1 MAHDIVVP
9 PALQAGLP
17 AASLG
22 EPGTGPSA
30 EAQAR
35 PLSEPQA
42 SLLADG
48 FGRIVNY
55 LRVSVTDRCNL
66 RCLYCRPVKDFQAIS
81 HFDLLAYEEY
91 LRVIKLATP
100 LGLTKLRL
108 TGGEPL
114 ARRGFH
120 RFLEEVMRAAP
131 HMDVRLT
138 TNGTLL
144 AGQAK
149 LLASLG
155 LKAVNISLD
164 SLQPKNFHRITGVDL
179 FDKARQAID
188 DCLEAGLRVKVNAV
202 ALKGMNDH
210 ELPAFLELARNTPLD
225 MRFIEFMPIGGDTAW
240 DEDLYWPASD
250 ILNEA
255 RKIADLTPAPLG
267 QGGHGPA
274 RMWNIEGGRGRLG
287 VISGLS
293 GHYCQ
298 SCNRLRLT
306 CDGRIRPCLYSD
318 TEYRLRSL
326 LRQPKIGDERIL
338 EVLKRALARKP
349 MGHELLAAR
358 GKRGVCA
365 KPMTAIG
372 G

>member
-1 MAHDIVVP
+1 MLNDTEFT
-9 PALQAGLP
+9 PAP
-17 AASLG
+17 
-22 EPGTGPSA
+22 
-30 EAQAR
+30 
-35 PLSEPQA
+35 
-42 SLLADG
+42 LADG
-48 FGRIVNY
+48 FGRVVNY

-66 RCLYCRPVKDFQAIS
+66 RCLYCRPVQDFTAIS
-81 HFDLLAYEEY
+81 HFDLLSYEEY
-91 LRVIKLATP
+91 LRVIKLAAP

-120 RFLEEVMRAAP
+120 RFLEEVMLAAP
-131 HMDVRLT
+131 GMDVRLT

-144 AGQAK
+144 AGQAR

-164 SLQPKNFHRITGVDL
+164 SLDPENFHRITGADL
-179 FDKARQAID
+179 FGKARQAID

-202 ALKGMNDH
+202 ALRGVNDH
-210 ELPAFLELARNTPLD
+210 ELPAFLELARTHPLD
-225 MRFIEFMPIGGDTAW
+225 MRFIEFMPIGGDTTW
-240 DEDLYWPASD
+240 DEGLFWPASD
-250 ILNEA
+250 ILEEA
-255 RKIADLTPAPLG
+255 GRLAELSPASPG
-267 QGGHGPA
+267 AEGHGPA
-274 RMWNIEGGRGRLG
+274 RMWTIKGGLGRLG

-306 CDGRIRPCLYSD
+306 CDGRLRPCLYSD
-318 TEYRLRSL
+318 TEYRLRPL
-326 LRQPKIGDERIL
+326 LRSTKTSDRSIL

-349 MGHELLAAR
+349 MGHMLLAAR
-358 GKRGVCA
+358 GRRGVCA

>member
-1 MAHDIVVP
+1 MANERIP
-9 PALQAGLP
+9 PP
-17 AASLG
+17 DTF
-22 EPGTGPSA
+22 PGQKTRAVSGSRENTGDA
-30 EAQAR
+30 V
-35 PLSEPQA
+35 
-42 SLLADG
+42 LADG
-48 FGRIVNY
+48 FGRRVDY

-66 RCLYCRPVKDFQAIS
+66 RCMYCRPVKDFQAIS
-81 HFDLLAYEEY
+81 HSDLLSYEEY
-91 LRVIKLATP
+91 LRVIRLAAS
-100 LGLTKLRL
+100 LGSTKLRL

-120 RFLEEVMRAAP
+120 RFLEEVMRSVP
-131 HMDVRLT
+131 GMDVRLT

-144 AGQAK
+144 AGQAR

-164 SLQPKNFHRITGVDL
+164 SLRPENFRRITGVDL
-179 FDKARQAID
+179 FDKVRQSID

-202 ALKGMNDH
+202 AMKGVNDH
-210 ELPAFLELARNTPLD
+210 ELPAFLELARNNPLD

-240 DEDLYWPASD
+240 DEGLYWSAAD
-250 ILNEA
+250 ILEQA
-255 RKIADLTPAPLG
+255 GTLADLTPVSRG
-267 QGGHGPA
+267 EEGRGPA
-274 RMWNIEGGRGRLG
+274 RMWKIEGGQGRLG

-306 CDGRIRPCLYSD
+306 CDGRLRPCLYSD
-318 TEYRLRSL
+318 TEYRLRPL
-326 LRQPKIGDERIL
+326 LRQAKIGDQRIM
-338 EVLKRALARKP
+338 EVLKRSLAKKP

-358 GKRGVCA
+358 GRRGVCV